1 MITHKGALILALALF
16 YFGTIGLGWLALR
29 GDDIQAARM
38 EPNPFGTARC
48 ETDDDCTRLCR
59 AEKGRDCAT
68 AR

>member
-1 MITHKGALILALALF
+1 MKRTLLLAALF
-16 YFGTIGLGWLALR
+16 YVATLALGWLALM
-29 GDDIQAARM
+29 GDDIQASRA
-38 EPNPFGTARC
+38 PVQAFGTARC

>member
-1 MITHKGALILALALF
+1 MSENKTTLAVAVALF
-16 YFGTIGLGWLALR
+16 AATLALGWLALR

-59 AEKGRDCAT
+59 EEKGRDCEV